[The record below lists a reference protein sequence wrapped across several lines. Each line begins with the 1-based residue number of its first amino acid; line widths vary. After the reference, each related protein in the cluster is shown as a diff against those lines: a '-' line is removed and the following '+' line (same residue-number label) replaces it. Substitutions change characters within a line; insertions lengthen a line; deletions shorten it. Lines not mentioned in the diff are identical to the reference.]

1 LGFEPLILNA
11 VEARNQ
17 AQKHVIFDKMK
28 TYFKGQLKGK
38 TIALWGLSFKPNTDD
53 MREAPSRVLMEALW
67 AEGAKVQAFD
77 PAAMEEAQHI
87 YGNRADLMLT
97 GTKEAA
103 LSGADC
109 LVIMTE
115 WRQFKAPDFDLVKK
129 ALQSPVI
136 FDGRNLYEPHR
147 MKERGIDYFGIG
159 R

>member
-1 LGFEPLILNA
+1 
-11 VEARNQ
+11 
-17 AQKHVIFDKMK
+17 
-28 TYFKGQLKGK
+28 
-38 TIALWGLSFKPNTDD
+38 
-53 MREAPSRVLMEALW
+53 MEALW

-115 WRQFKAPDFDLVKK
+115 WRQFKAPDFDLIKK